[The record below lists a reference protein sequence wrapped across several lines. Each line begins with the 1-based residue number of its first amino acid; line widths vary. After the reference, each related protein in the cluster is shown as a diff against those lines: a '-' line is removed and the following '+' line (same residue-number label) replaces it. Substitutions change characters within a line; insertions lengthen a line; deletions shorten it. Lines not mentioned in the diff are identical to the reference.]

1 MCTKTSL
8 DPSSGAIKPKPFAL
22 LKNFTVPFCIEV
34 PYLLATT
41 ITEKKQKSTKLKLL
55 TCIIDTIQE
64 KIMTDAQINELEGFV
79 LRIYDLTDNAQLA
92 QLDHNYTHLIDN
104 NEKFSSLVALLHDFV
119 DFAEELEREDSKS

>member
-1 MCTKTSL
+1 
-8 DPSSGAIKPKPFAL
+8 

-92 QLDHNYTHLIDN
+92 QLDPNYTHLTDN